1 MRAYYLMLSTLL
13 LSACEKP
20 PPGDASAL
28 ELRTY
33 EVPKGTVRGLQT
45 VVKDVF
51 WMPDKTPPVGRATI
65 TPDGRLAVV
74 APRNV
79 QAGVERLVEQVS
91 KSPPAPE
98 QTIELHYWL
107 LVARPATSVSPAP
120 PGTMEIEP
128 ALAEI
133 QRSVGPQT
141 FSGIQRVALSTLSDE
156 PGRVEAANLKI
167 QQHAVQ
173 TSDGVFANIT
183 IDLVNNPGRLDTK
196 VHLVPGQVVVLAATR
211 PQGGDAG
218 ENETLYYLVR
228 VAPHPD
234 GRQP

>member
-1 MRAYYLMLSTLL
+1 MRAYFVLLVALL
-13 LSACEKP
+13 LSACEKSP
-20 PPGDASAL
+20 AGDANAL

-33 EVPKGTVRGLQT
+33 EVPKGTVRGLES

-51 WMPDKTPPVGRATI
+51 WVPEKAPPIGRATV

-74 APRNV
+74 APHNV

-91 KSPPAPE
+91 KSPPPPE

-107 LVARPATSVSPAP
+107 LVARPAATASPLP
-120 PGTMEIEP
+120 PGTSEIEP

-133 QRSVGPQT
+133 QRSLGPQA
-141 FSGIQRVALSTLSDE
+141 FSGIQRAALSTLSDE
-156 PGRVEAANLKI
+156 SGRVEAANLKI
-167 QQHAVQ
+167 QQRAVQ

-183 IDLVNNPGRLDTK
+183 IDLVNNPGRLDTR

-218 ENETLYYLVR
+218 ESETLYYLVR
-228 VAPHPD
+228 VAPHLD